1 MKQILERF
9 RLDGK
14 SALITGG
21 GQGIG
26 AYLAEALAQAG
37 ANVAIVDL
45 NIGNAK
51 SVASSLQKY
60 GRKTMAVECDVRNPK
75 SVKEMVA
82 EVAAAFEGL
91 DVALNNAGINLNSA
105 AEETPVEDWD
115 MTFAVNLRGVFLCCQ
130 AEAREMLPRGY
141 GKIINMASTSSL
153 IVPHPQKQAAYNS
166 SKGGVVNLTRS
177 LAAEWADRGVRV
189 NCLSPGTL
197 RTKLIME
204 SPVLAP
210 LVDRWIQDIPM
221 GRLCELADLAG
232 GVVYLAAEVS
242 DYMTGHNLV
251 IEGGTSLW

>member
-9 RLDGK
+9 KLDGRT
-14 SALITGG
+14 ALVTGG

-26 AYLAEALAQAG
+26 AYLAEALVQAG
-37 ANVAIVDL
+37 ANAAIADINL
-45 NIGNAK
+45 ANAQ
-51 SVASSLQKY
+51 SVASRLKKY
-60 GRKTMAVECDVRNPK
+60 GRQTIAIECDVRDPG
-75 SVKEMVA
+75 SVQKMVSDVVA
-82 EVAAAFEGL
+82 ELGGLHIAF
-91 DVALNNAGINLNSA
+91 NNAGINLNSA
-105 AEETPVEDWD
+105 AEDTPIDDWD
-115 MTFAVNLRGVFLCCQ
+115 ATFAVNLRGVFLCCQ
-130 AEAREMLPRGY
+130 AEARIMLSNRY

-197 RTKLIME
+197 RTKLITE

-210 LVDRWIQDIPM
+210 LVDRWLQDIPM
-221 GRLCELADLAG
+221 GRLCELEDLAG
-232 GVVYLAAEVS
+232 AIVYLASEVS